1 MPTSPGN
8 LGLNPAQ
15 FGYAQTI
22 IEQGQKAGASPE
34 EINIA
39 LMTALTESELW
50 NQANSNVPESLAIPN
65 DKVGSDHKSVGLFQQ
80 QVGIWGTA
88 AELMNP
94 ATSADK
100 FFSAL
105 KNAPAGDPWVRAQ
118 QVQKSEYPDRYKDNW
133 VKAQGIQKVIGA
145 GTRVDSVTK
154 GLGDFEST
162 LSKAGALLSDPEFW
176 RRAGMFAL
184 GAALLILVLVKITGT
199 GETIVKAGKLA
210 AKAAVL

>member
-22 IEQGQKAGASPE
+22 IEQGQKAGASQD
-34 EINIA
+34 EISIA
-39 LMTALTESELW
+39 LMTALTESELF
-50 NQANSNVPESLAIPN
+50 NYANSNVPESLTIPN

-80 QVGIWGTA
+80 QVGIWGSA

-100 FFSAL
+100 FFQAL

-118 QVQKSEYPDRYKDNW
+118 QVQKSAFPDGSNYQKNW
-133 VKAQGIQKVIGA
+133 VKAQGIQNVIGA
-145 GTRVDSVTK
+145 GTRVDPVTTALGSFDSV
-154 GLGDFEST
+154 

-184 GAALLILVLVKITGT
+184 GAALLILVLVKITG
-199 GETIVKAGKLA
+199 AGDLAMKA
-210 AKAAVL
+210 AKAVVL